1 MIKKSKWVKR
11 TGKKK
16 DSSSLDIKNVFDLS
30 SLEPIFTPGAVNA
43 QTGAIPI
50 PDPDNNQF
58 YFIMYV
64 NLHVPFILN
73 PYVRA

>member
-1 MIKKSKWVKR
+1 MTRKKMIKKSKWVKR

-43 QTGAIPI
+43 
-50 PDPDNNQF
+50 
-58 YFIMYV
+58 
-64 NLHVPFILN
+64 
-73 PYVRA
+73 